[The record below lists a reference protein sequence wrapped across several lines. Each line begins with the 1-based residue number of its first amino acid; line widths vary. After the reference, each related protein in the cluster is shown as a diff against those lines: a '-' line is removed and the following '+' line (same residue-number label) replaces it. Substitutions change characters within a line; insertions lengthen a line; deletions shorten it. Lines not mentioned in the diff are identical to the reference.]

1 MRKVYINMISVWTDN
16 SHMPVFDSLKKDITT
31 DVLVIGGGIAGIL
44 CAHML
49 KEASIDY
56 VLVESDTI
64 CNGITH
70 NTTAK
75 ITFQHGLIYDK
86 LMHRFGEEKAKM
98 YLDANREAFQKFAQL
113 CQDIDCDYETKNSFV
128 YSLYDGNKIEKEI
141 NTLNKIGFDAEYDSC
156 QSLPFS
162 VAGAVKFKDQAQFNP
177 LKFLSV
183 IAKGLTIYEH
193 TKVQELV
200 GTKAITNHGI
210 ITANRIIVT
219 THFPFI
225 NKHGSYF
232 LKMYQH
238 RSYVIALNNA
248 PNLHGMYLDEAQK
261 GMSFRNYKDLLL
273 IGGGDHKTGRK
284 GGNWEE
290 LRNFAVKH
298 YPQSVEQYYWATQDC
313 MTLDNI
319 PYIGQYSS
327 NTENLYTATG
337 FNKWGMT
344 SSMLSAMI
352 LLDLI
357 KENGSPYAAIFSPS
371 RTILRPQLAINAF
384 NAVTNLLTPTPKR
397 CSHMGCALKWNANEH
412 TWDCPCHGSRFKS
425 NGELIDNPAI
435 RPLKMK

>member
-1 MRKVYINMISVWTDN
+1 MISVWTDN
-16 SHMPVFDSLKKDITT
+16 SHMPVFDSLKKDIKT

-98 YLDANREAFQKFAQL
+98 YLDANREAFQKFARL
-113 CQDIDCDYETKNSFV
+113 CQDIDCDYEIMNSFV
-128 YSLYDGNKIEKEI
+128 YSLFDGNKIEKEI
-141 NTLNKIGFDAEYDSC
+141 NTLNKIGLDAEYDSC

-162 VAGAVKFKDQAQFNP
+162 VAGAVKFKNQAQFNP

-183 IAKGLTIYEH
+183 IAKDLTIYEH

-210 ITANRIIVT
+210 ITANSIIVT

-248 PNLHGMYLDEAQK
+248 PNLNGMYLDEAQK

-290 LRNFAVKH
+290 LRNFAVKY
-298 YPQSVEQYYWATQDC
+298 YPQSVEQYHWATQDC

-327 NTENLYTATG
+327 NTENIYTATG

-357 KENGSPYAAIFSPS
+357 KGNGSPYAAIFSPS

-397 CSHMGCALKWNANEH
+397 CPHMGCALKWNANEH

-425 NGELIDNPAI
+425 NGELIDNPAT
-435 RPLKMK
+435 RPLKIK

>member
-1 MRKVYINMISVWTDN
+1 MRKVCFTMISVWTDN
-16 SHMPVFDSLKKDITT
+16 SHMPVFDSLKKDIKT

-98 YLDANREAFQKFAQL
+98 YLDANREAFQKFARL
-113 CQDIDCDYETKNSFV
+113 CQDIDCDYEIMNSFV
-128 YSLYDGNKIEKEI
+128 YSLFDGNKIEKEI
-141 NTLNKIGFDAEYDSC
+141 NTLNKIGLDAEYDSC

-162 VAGAVKFKDQAQFNP
+162 VAGAVKFKNQAQFNP

-183 IAKGLTIYEH
+183 IAKDLTIYEH

-210 ITANRIIVT
+210 ITANSIIVT

-248 PNLHGMYLDEAQK
+248 PNLNGMYLDEAQK

-290 LRNFAVKH
+290 LRNFAVKY
-298 YPQSVEQYYWATQDC
+298 YPQSVEQYHWATQDC

-327 NTENLYTATG
+327 NTENIYTATG

-357 KENGSPYAAIFSPS
+357 KGNGSPYAAIFSPS

-397 CSHMGCALKWNANEH
+397 CPHMGCALKWNANEH

-425 NGELIDNPAI
+425 NGELIDNPAT
-435 RPLKMK
+435 RPLKIK

>member
-1 MRKVYINMISVWTDN
+1 MISVWTDN
-16 SHMPVFDSLKKDITT
+16 SHMPVFDSLKKDIKT

-86 LMHRFGEEKAKM
+86 LMHRLGEEKTKM
-98 YLDANREAFQKFAQL
+98 YLDANKEAFQKFAQL
-113 CQDIDCDYETKNSFV
+113 CQNMDCDYEILDSFV
-128 YSLYDGNKIEKEI
+128 YSLDDKNKIKKEI

-183 IAKGLTIYEH
+183 IAKDLTIYEH

-210 ITANRIIVT
+210 ISANRIIVT

-273 IGGGDHKTGRK
+273 IGGGDHKTGGK

-290 LRNFAVKH
+290 LRNFAIKH
-298 YPQSVEQYYWATQDC
+298 YPKSVEQYHWATQDC

-327 NTENLYTATG
+327 NTENIYTATG

-425 NGELIDNPAI
+425 NGELIDNPATK
-435 RPLKMK
+435 PLKIK

>member
-1 MRKVYINMISVWTDN
+1 MNSVWTDN
-16 SHMPVFDSLKKDITT
+16 SHMPVFDSLKKDIKT

-98 YLDANREAFQKFAQL
+98 YLDANREAFQKFARL
-113 CQDIDCDYETKNSFV
+113 CQDIDCDYEIMNSFV
-128 YSLYDGNKIEKEI
+128 YSLFDGNKIEKEI
-141 NTLNKIGFDAEYDSC
+141 NTLNKIGLDAEYDSC

-162 VAGAVKFKDQAQFNP
+162 VAGAVKFKNQAQFNP

-183 IAKGLTIYEH
+183 IAKDLTIYEH

-210 ITANRIIVT
+210 ITANSIIVT

-248 PNLHGMYLDEAQK
+248 PNLNGMYLDEAQK

-290 LRNFAVKH
+290 LRNFAVKY
-298 YPQSVEQYYWATQDC
+298 YPQSVEQYHWATQDC

-327 NTENLYTATG
+327 NTENIYTATG

-357 KENGSPYAAIFSPS
+357 KGNGSPYAAIFSPS

-397 CSHMGCALKWNANEH
+397 CPHMGCALKWNANEH

-425 NGELIDNPAI
+425 NGELIDNPAT
-435 RPLKMK
+435 RPLKIK

>member
-1 MRKVYINMISVWTDN
+1 MISAWTDN
-16 SHMPVFDSLKKDITT
+16 SHMPVFDSLTKDIKT

-56 VLVESDTI
+56 VLVEADSI
-64 CNGITH
+64 CNGITQ

-98 YLDANREAFQKFAQL
+98 YLDANKEAFQKFTQL
-113 CQDIDCDYETKNSFV
+113 CQNIDCDYEIMDSFV
-128 YSLYDGNKIEKEI
+128 YSLIDGNKIEKEI
-141 NTLNKIGFDAEYDSC
+141 NTLSKIGFDAEYDSC
-156 QSLPFS
+156 KSLPFS

-177 LKFLSV
+177 LKFLSI
-183 IAKGLTIYEH
+183 IAKDLTIYEH
-193 TKVQELV
+193 TKVNELV
-200 GTKAITNHGI
+200 GTKATTNHGI

-248 PNLHGMYLDEAQK
+248 PDLRGMYVDEAQK

-273 IGGGDHKTGRK
+273 IGGGDHKTGKK

-290 LRNFAVKH
+290 LRNYAVKH
-298 YPQSVEQYYWATQDC
+298 YPQSVEQYHWATQDC

-337 FNKWGMT
+337 YNKWGMT

-357 KENGSPYAAIFSPS
+357 KEKGSPYAAFFSPS

-384 NAVTNLLTPTPKR
+384 NAIINLLTPTPKR

-412 TWDCPCHGSRFKS
+412 TWDCPCHGSRFET
-425 NGELIDNPAI
+425 NGALIDNPAT